1 MNVQN
6 FLDYTREHE
15 QEADRIG
22 IEILYKA
29 GYNVGS
35 AIDFFNTLQK
45 GSRFAYSAPSY
56 LRTHPI
62 TSDRISDISNRLKD
76 YPYRYINN
84 NNYFH
89 FIRGKI
95 RALYSESSST
105 KVFKKNIENKTYVN
119 LQGEQ
124 YALALAYLKETQLNE
139 AEKIY
144 QLLKNEH
151 NPLIDNLH
159 ISLLIENKKIEEAKI
174 ELEKL
179 LIKHPFYRAFV
190 YRLAE
195 VNLILGNFKEA
206 QENIQNYIFKY
217 RSDPNLYKLMAKAY
231 KGLGKELEYH
241 ENMGEY
247 FYYQFNLKEAIIQF
261 GLAKKVKSNDFYA
274 QSRVEA
280 RLKQLQNEQL
290 LIQEGRKQ

>member
-1 MNVQN
+1 
-6 FLDYTREHE
+6 
-15 QEADRIG
+15 
-22 IEILYKA
+22 
-29 GYNVGS
+29 
-35 AIDFFNTLQK
+35 
-45 GSRFAYSAPSY
+45 
-56 LRTHPI
+56 
-62 TSDRISDISNRLKD
+62 
-76 YPYRYINN
+76 
-84 NNYFH
+84 
-89 FIRGKI
+89 
-95 RALYSESSST
+95 
-105 KVFKKNIENKTYVN
+105 

-124 YALALAYLKETQLNE
+124 YALALAYLKENQFIE

-159 ISLLIENKKIEEAKI
+159 ISLLIENKKIGEAKR

-231 KGLGKELEYH
+231 KGLGRDLEYH